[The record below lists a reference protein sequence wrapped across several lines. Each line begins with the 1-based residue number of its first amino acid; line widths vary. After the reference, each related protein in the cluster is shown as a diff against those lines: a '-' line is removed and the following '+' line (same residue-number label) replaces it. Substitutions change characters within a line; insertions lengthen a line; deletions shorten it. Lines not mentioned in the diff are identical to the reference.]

1 MGLRLSK
8 GIKISKLLD
17 KKIIKNEK
25 IINLIN
31 EKIIIINKETIKV
44 NKNYMIK
51 LNAILQQIIN

>member
-1 MGLRLSK
+1 MK
-8 GIKISKLLD
+8 
-17 KKIIKNEK
+17 K